1 MLLEIHDGTVSR
13 GGKAVLERF
22 SFDIKGTEKAA
33 IVGRN
38 GAGKTTLLEVIAGT
52 RELDAD
58 EKDPGAG
65 LFRARAFTVGML
77 HQTAVSDPQLTV
89 EEAMQAA
96 ILSGKPEDFRWSEER
111 FAEEQRYDRMFTRF
125 GFAKEDKQKKLGAFS
140 GGEQIKIAL
149 IRLLLAEP
157 DVLVL
162 DEPTNHL
169 DLATVEWLEQD
180 LREYRKAVVMVSH
193 DRYFID
199 QVADVVWEVTH
210 GRVVRYPGNYTQY
223 RAAKAAKYKRQ
234 LAAWRRQQEEI
245 ARQDELIE
253 KFRHKPRKA
262 KFARARKKMLERMTR
277 IEKPDMDDAVIR
289 TGEILPARPGSK
301 WVLECE
307 HVTIGYEKNHPVKE
321 LSFRLRRGQK
331 VGIIGPNGT
340 GKSTFLKTVA
350 GVLQPLAGKVS
361 IGAHIDLAYFDQMT
375 AEKVLEETM
384 RMGDGQEGAGAAV
397 SAGSAQGAASEDAA
411 AAESSAQG
419 AAGEDMA
426 AAGPSARV
434 ADGEDSA
441 AAGSSSRGAAGE
453 DAAATGSLA
462 RMPSKKPDRLN
473 VFEYF
478 HSRFPSLTGKEVRTI
493 LAGFLFTGRDLGTPV
508 DSLSGGEKSRLV
520 LATLLQSRPNFLVLD
535 EPTNNMDIPA
545 KETLESLFR
554 EYKGT
559 ILFVSHDRYFLSE
572 VADALLIFEPG
583 DQPVMYH
590 PFGYRHYEERR
601 RREMNGDP
609 AVTRTAEDERLIADL
624 RAVPKGESHRLREIP
639 TEEAALDWR
648 FHLCRMEIDQAEERV
663 QREETALGEM
673 MESTAPPTIAEYLE
687 SSSPEGSEKFLAQ
700 QQRLEDANQQWTETL
715 LVWYDLWLETH

>member
-1 MLLEIHDGTVSR
+1 MLLEIRDGTVSR
-13 GGKAVLERF
+13 GGKTVLERF
-22 SFDIKGTEKAA
+22 SFDIKGTEHAA

-58 EKDPGAG
+58 EKNPGSG
-65 LFRARAFTVGML
+65 LFRSRAFTVGML
-77 HQTAVSDPQLTV
+77 HQTAVSDPELTV
-89 EEAMQAA
+89 EEAMRTA

-111 FAEEQRYDRMFTRF
+111 FAEEQRYDKMFTRF

-169 DLATVEWLEQD
+169 DLAAVEWLEQY

-210 GRVVRYPGNYTQY
+210 GRAVRYPGNYTQY
-223 RAAKAAKYKRQ
+223 RAAKAARYKRQ

-253 KFRHKPRKA
+253 KFRHKPKKA
-262 KFARARKKMLERMTR
+262 KFARSRKKMLERMTR
-277 IEKPDMDDAVIR
+277 IEKPDMDDAVIH

-307 HVTIGYEKNHPVKE
+307 HLKIGYEKSQPVKE

-350 GVLQPLAGKVS
+350 GLLQPLAGKVS
-361 IGAHIDLAYFDQMT
+361 LGAHIDLAYFDQMT
-375 AEKVLEETM
+375 AGKVLEET
-384 RMGDGQEGAGAAV
+384 
-397 SAGSAQGAASEDAA
+397 
-411 AAESSAQG
+411 
-419 AAGEDMA
+419 
-426 AAGPSARV
+426 
-434 ADGEDSA
+434 A
-441 AAGSSSRGAAGE
+441 AAGSTGIELPTDTAEFSGA
-453 DAAATGSLA
+453 DAAASGSPA
-462 RMPSKKPDRLN
+462 RVSSKMPERLN
-473 VFEYF
+473 VIEYF

-572 VADALLIFEPG
+572 VADALLIFEQG

-663 QREETALGEM
+663 QQEEEALGEM
-673 MESTAPPTIAEYLE
+673 MEPAWNTEVSYAEDSDNIEPDITLNDVHPTIAEYLE
-687 SSSPEGSEKFLAQ
+687 TPSSEKDPRILAQ
-700 QQRLEDANQQWTETL
+700 QKRLEDANQKLTETL